1 MSDVLEDICAEK
13 RVHIDGCK
21 AEVPLEILER
31 IIKSQKPPRGFAA
44 KLEQAAA
51 ERGFGLITELKRAS
65 PSRGARCSAIRSR
78 RKVTAGTRR

>member
-44 KLEQAAA
+44 TLSTGKIAV
-51 ERGFGLITELKRAS
+51 RT
-65 PSRGARCSAIRSR
+65 ARMR
-78 RKVTAGTRR
+78 VGE